1 MSSPFSVFLKN
12 LRLRNGQRQ
21 SEMAEVLG
29 YEQAY
34 VSSIELGTKPPSKEF
49 LNRLTVIYLNDR
61 DQAEMMKEIQESK
74 RRYVLPIE
82 VPTETYRLC
91 SELWEKIDRL
101 HPAQINAIR
110 EVLRLDE
117 LMADTRHVRSE
128 RIRRRTK
135 EESKM

>member
-1 MSSPFSVFLKN
+1 MSSPFSLFLKT

-34 VSSIELGTKPPSKEF
+34 ISAIELGTKPPSKEF
-49 LNRLTVIYLNDR
+49 LNRLTATYLNDR
-61 DQAEMMKEIQESK
+61 DQAEMLKEIQESK
-74 RRYVLPIE
+74 RRYVLPVE
-82 VPTETYRLC
+82 VPTDTYRLC
-91 SELWEKIDRL
+91 SELWRKIDRL

-117 LMADTRHVRSE
+117 LMADTRYVRSE
-128 RIRRRTK
+128 RIRRRAK

>member
-1 MSSPFSVFLKN
+1 MSSPFSLFLKN

-34 VSSIELGTKPPSKEF
+34 ISAIELGTKPPSKEF
-49 LNRLTVIYLNDR
+49 LNRLTATYLNDR

-74 RRYVLPIE
+74 RRYVLPVE
-82 VPTETYRLC
+82 VPTDTYRLC
-91 SELWEKIDRL
+91 SELWRKIDKL

-117 LMADTRHVRSE
+117 LMADARHVGTE

>member
-1 MSSPFSVFLKN
+1 MSSPFSLFLKN

-34 VSSIELGTKPPSKEF
+34 ISAIELGTKPPSKEF
-49 LNRLTVIYLNDR
+49 LNRLTATYLNDR

-74 RRYVLPIE
+74 RRYVLPVE
-82 VPTETYRLC
+82 VPTDTYRLC
-91 SELWEKIDRL
+91 SELWGKIDRL

-135 EESKM
+135 EEPKM